1 MNYFYFF
8 FFLFLSILLWIKPLI
23 IFICKKI
30 DEAQNLHILGG
41 LTFLIGMAMVIFSI
55 NSDWAERL
63 WILLTLIVGIL
74 LCVRGLVVIFF
85 LEKIKK
91 ILPLYLNHYYK
102 FSIPISAVM
111 ISLALFTVT
120 TDYIGPQKNISECK
134 SDDAISVICG
144 VSNPEDIVVT
154 PDNKYLLISEFGGIR
169 PYDSTK
175 SGGFALLRLSDNK
188 IITPKISF
196 GKNIWGE
203 DSCKQNEIFGPH
215 GIDLVQREDGSYQLG
230 VINHYPGETIEMFE
244 LVQKSEHDTW
254 SFVWRGCIEV
264 PEKYYLNDIALKKDG
279 TFYVSHMYSRDIT
292 MTKWLI
298 TALLKKDSG
307 VILEWNKDSFIEI
320 PNSEGSGP
328 NGITLNE
335 STNNLFISYNQG
347 DRVVKFDLS
356 DNKKLQ
362 TFKVESPDNI
372 YINKDSVWLTSLDF
386 QPNDA
391 GDCIERPACSLPFS
405 IYEIDRETFVLK
417 NKNSFNKTVFGLP
430 TIALPIE
437 NVIIMGSFH
446 SDRLGYFTQK

>member
-8 FFLFLSILLWIKPLI
+8 FFLFLSLLLWVKPLI

-30 DEAQNLHILGG
+30 DQAQNLHLLGG

-55 NSDWAERL
+55 NSAWAERL

-74 LCVRGLVVIFF
+74 LCIRGLVVIFF

-102 FSIPISAVM
+102 FSIPISVAM

-244 LVQKSEHDTW
+244 LVQKSEQDTW
-254 SFVWRGCIEV
+254 SFVWRGCVEV
-264 PEKYYLNDIALKKDG
+264 PEKYYLNDVALKKDG

-298 TALLKKDSG
+298 TALFKKDSG

-335 STNNLFISYNQG
+335 LTNNLFISYNQG

-405 IYEIDRETFVLK
+405 IYEIDRKTFVLK
-417 NKNSFNKTVFGLP
+417 NENSFNKTVFGLP
-430 TIALPIE
+430 TIAVPID
-437 NVIIMGSFH
+437 NTIFMGSFH

>member
-8 FFLFLSILLWIKPLI
+8 FFLFLSLLLWIKPLI
-23 IFICKKI
+23 IYICKKI

-41 LTFLIGMAMVIFSI
+41 LTFLLGMAMVIFSI

-102 FSIPISAVM
+102 FSIPISVVM

-203 DSCKQNEIFGPH
+203 DSCKQNDIFGPH

-244 LVQKSEHDTW
+244 LVQKSEQDTW

>member
-8 FFLFLSILLWIKPLI
+8 FFLFLSLLLWVKPLI
-23 IFICKKI
+23 VFICKKI
-30 DEAQNLHILGG
+30 DGAQNLHILGG

-63 WILLTLIVGIL
+63 WILLTLMVGIL
-74 LCVRGLVVIFF
+74 LCIRGLVVIFF

-335 STNNLFISYNQG
+335 LTNNLFISYNQG

-417 NKNSFNKTVFGLP
+417 NENSFNKTVFGLP
-430 TIALPIE
+430 TIAVPID
-437 NVIIMGSFH
+437 NTIFMGSFH

>member
-8 FFLFLSILLWIKPLI
+8 FFLFLSLLLWIRPLI

-74 LCVRGLVVIFF
+74 LCIRGLVVIFF

-102 FSIPISAVM
+102 FSIPISAIM

-215 GIDLVQREDGSYQLG
+215 GIDLVQRENGSYQLG

-244 LVQKSEHDTW
+244 LVQKSEQDTW
-254 SFVWRGCIEV
+254 SFVWRGCVEV
-264 PEKYYLNDIALKKDG
+264 PEKYYLNDVALKKDG

-298 TALLKKDSG
+298 TALFKKDSG
-307 VILEWNKDSFIEI
+307 VILEWNKNSFIEI

-328 NGITLNE
+328 NGIAFNE

-347 DRVVKFDLS
+347 DRVVKFGLS

-391 GDCIERPACSLPFS
+391 GDCIKRPACSLPFS

-417 NKNSFNKTVFGLP
+417 NENSFNKTVFGLP
-430 TIALPIE
+430 TIAVPIE
-437 NVIIMGSFH
+437 NTIFMGSFH
-446 SDRLGYFTQK
+446 SDRLGYFTKK

>member
-8 FFLFLSILLWIKPLI
+8 FFLFLSLLLWVKPLI

-30 DEAQNLHILGG
+30 DEAQNLHVLGG

-74 LCVRGLVVIFF
+74 LCIRGLVVIFF

-102 FSIPISAVM
+102 FSIPISVVM
-111 ISLALFTVT
+111 ISLAFFTVT

-203 DSCKQNEIFGPH
+203 DSCKQNDIFGPH

-264 PEKYYLNDIALKKDG
+264 PEKYYLNDVALKKDG

>member
-8 FFLFLSILLWIKPLI
+8 FFLFLSLLLWVKPLI

-30 DEAQNLHILGG
+30 DEAQNLNILGG

-74 LCVRGLVVIFF
+74 LCIRGLVVIFF

-102 FSIPISAVM
+102 FSIPISAII

-244 LVQKSEHDTW
+244 LVQKSEQDTW

-264 PEKYYLNDIALKKDG
+264 PEKYYLNDVALKKDG

-298 TALLKKDSG
+298 TALFKKDSG

-335 STNNLFISYNQG
+335 LTNNLFISYNQG

-417 NKNSFNKTVFGLP
+417 NENSFNKTVFGLP
-430 TIALPIE
+430 TIAVPID
-437 NVIIMGSFH
+437 NTIFMGSFH

>member
-8 FFLFLSILLWIKPLI
+8 FFLFLSLLLWIKPLI
-23 IFICKKI
+23 IYICKKI

-74 LCVRGLVVIFF
+74 LCIRGLVVIFF

-102 FSIPISAVM
+102 FSIPISVVM

-230 VINHYPGETIEMFE
+230 VINHYPDETIEMFE
-244 LVQKSEHDTW
+244 LVQKAEQDTW
-254 SFVWRGCIEV
+254 SFVWRGCVEV
-264 PEKYYLNDIALKKDG
+264 PEKYYLNDVALKKDG

-298 TALLKKDSG
+298 TALFKKDSG

-437 NVIIMGSFH
+437 NGIIMGSFH

>member
-1 MNYFYFF
+1 
-8 FFLFLSILLWIKPLI
+8 
-23 IFICKKI
+23 
-30 DEAQNLHILGG
+30 
-41 LTFLIGMAMVIFSI
+41 MVIFSI
-55 NSDWAERL
+55 NSAWAERL

-74 LCVRGLVVIFF
+74 LCIRGLVVIFF

-244 LVQKSEHDTW
+244 LVQKSEQDTW
-254 SFVWRGCIEV
+254 SFVWRGCVEV
-264 PEKYYLNDIALKKDG
+264 PEKYYLNDVALKKDG

-298 TALLKKDSG
+298 TALFKKDSG

-335 STNNLFISYNQG
+335 LTNNLFISYNQG

-417 NKNSFNKTVFGLP
+417 NENSFNKTVFGLP
-430 TIALPIE
+430 TIAVPID
-437 NVIIMGSFH
+437 NTIFMGSFH

>member
-8 FFLFLSILLWIKPLI
+8 FFLFLSLLLWVKPLI

-30 DEAQNLHILGG
+30 DQAQNLHILGG

-55 NSDWAERL
+55 NSAWAERL

-74 LCVRGLVVIFF
+74 LCIRGLVVIFF

-111 ISLALFTVT
+111 ISLALFAVT

-230 VINHYPGETIEMFE
+230 VINHYPGETVEMFE
-244 LVQKSEHDTW
+244 LVQKSEQDTW
-254 SFVWRGCIEV
+254 SFVWRGCVEV
-264 PEKYYLNDIALKKDG
+264 PEKYYLNDVALKKDG

-298 TALLKKDSG
+298 TALFKKDSG
-307 VILEWNKDSFIEI
+307 IILEWNKDSFIEI

-335 STNNLFISYNQG
+335 LTNNLFISYNQG

-417 NKNSFNKTVFGLP
+417 NENSFNKTVFGLP
-430 TIALPIE
+430 TIAVPID
-437 NVIIMGSFH
+437 NTIFMGSFH

>member
-8 FFLFLSILLWIKPLI
+8 FFLFLSLLLWIKPLI

-30 DEAQNLHILGG
+30 DGAQNLHILGG
-41 LTFLIGMAMVIFSI
+41 LTFLVGMAMVIFSL

-63 WILLTLIVGIL
+63 WILLTLIVGIFL
-74 LCVRGLVVIFF
+74 SIRGLVVIFF

-102 FSIPISAVM
+102 FSIPISLAM
-111 ISLALFTVT
+111 ISLAFFTVT

-175 SGGFALLRLSDNK
+175 SGGFALLRLADNK

-203 DSCKQNEIFGPH
+203 DSCKQNDIFGPH

-244 LVQKSEHDTW
+244 LVQKSEQDTW

-430 TIALPIE
+430 TIAVPIE
-437 NVIIMGSFH
+437 NTIFMGSFH

>member
-8 FFLFLSILLWIKPLI
+8 FFLFLSLLLWVKPLI
-23 IFICKKI
+23 VFICKKI
-30 DEAQNLHILGG
+30 DGAQNLHILGG

-74 LCVRGLVVIFF
+74 LCIRGLVVIFF

-102 FSIPISAVM
+102 FSIPISVVM

-203 DSCKQNEIFGPH
+203 DSCKQNDIFGPH

-230 VINHYPGETIEMFE
+230 VINHYPDETIEMFE
-244 LVQKSEHDTW
+244 LVQKSEDDTW

-264 PEKYYLNDIALKKDG
+264 PEKYYLNDVALKKDG

-328 NGITLNE
+328 NGITLND

>member
-8 FFLFLSILLWIKPLI
+8 FFLFLSLLLWVKPLI

-63 WILLTLIVGIL
+63 WILLTLILGIL
-74 LCVRGLVVIFF
+74 LCIRGLVVIFF

-102 FSIPISAVM
+102 FSIPISVVM

-215 GIDLVQREDGSYQLG
+215 GIDLVQRLDGSYQLG
-230 VINHYPGETIEMFE
+230 VINHYPDETIEMFE
-244 LVQKSEHDTW
+244 LVQKSEQDTW
-254 SFVWRGCIEV
+254 SLVWKGCIEV
-264 PEKYYLNDIALKKDG
+264 PEKYYLNDVALKEDG

-298 TALLKKDSG
+298 TALFKKDSG
-307 VILEWNKDSFIEI
+307 VILEWNKDSFVKV

-328 NGITLNE
+328 NGITFNK

>member
-8 FFLFLSILLWIKPLI
+8 FFLFLSLLLWVKPLI
-23 IFICKKI
+23 VFICKKI
-30 DEAQNLHILGG
+30 DGAQNLHILGG

-74 LCVRGLVVIFF
+74 LCIRGLVVIFF

-102 FSIPISAVM
+102 FSIPISVVM

-437 NVIIMGSFH
+437 NGIIMGSFH

>member
-8 FFLFLSILLWIKPLI
+8 FFLFLSLLLWVKPLI

-30 DEAQNLHILGG
+30 DQAQNLNILGG

-55 NSDWAERL
+55 NSAWVERL

-74 LCVRGLVVIFF
+74 LCIRGLVVIFF

-111 ISLALFTVT
+111 ISLALFTVS

-244 LVQKSEHDTW
+244 LVQKSEQDTW
-254 SFVWRGCIEV
+254 SFVWRGCVEV
-264 PEKYYLNDIALKKDG
+264 PEKYYLNDVALKKDG

-298 TALLKKDSG
+298 TALFKKDSG

-335 STNNLFISYNQG
+335 LTNNLFISYNQG

-417 NKNSFNKTVFGLP
+417 NENSFNKTVFGLP
-430 TIALPIE
+430 TIAVPID
-437 NVIIMGSFH
+437 NTIFMGSFH

>member
-8 FFLFLSILLWIKPLI
+8 FFLFLSLLLWVKPLI
-23 IFICKKI
+23 VFICKKI
-30 DEAQNLHILGG
+30 DGAQNLHILGG

-74 LCVRGLVVIFF
+74 LCIRGLVVIFF

-102 FSIPISAVM
+102 FSIPISVVM

-244 LVQKSEHDTW
+244 LVQKAEQDTW

-264 PEKYYLNDIALKKDG
+264 PEKYYLNDVALKKDG

-298 TALLKKDSG
+298 TTLFKKDSG

>member
-8 FFLFLSILLWIKPLI
+8 FFLFLSLLLWVKPLI

-30 DEAQNLHILGG
+30 DQAQNLHILGG

-74 LCVRGLVVIFF
+74 LCIRGLVVIFF

-102 FSIPISAVM
+102 FSIPISAAM

-244 LVQKSEHDTW
+244 LVQKSEQDTW

-264 PEKYYLNDIALKKDG
+264 PEKYYLNDVALKKDG

-298 TALLKKDSG
+298 TALFKKDSG

-335 STNNLFISYNQG
+335 LTNNLFISYNQG

-430 TIALPIE
+430 TIAVPID
-437 NVIIMGSFH
+437 NTIFMGSFH

>member
-8 FFLFLSILLWIKPLI
+8 FFLFLSLLLWVKPLI

-74 LCVRGLVVIFF
+74 LCIRGLVVIFF

-102 FSIPISAVM
+102 FSIPISAII

-244 LVQKSEHDTW
+244 LVQKSEQDTW
-254 SFVWRGCIEV
+254 SFVWRGCVEV
-264 PEKYYLNDIALKKDG
+264 PEKYYLNDVALKKDG

-298 TALLKKDSG
+298 TALFKKDSG

-335 STNNLFISYNQG
+335 LTNNLFISYNQG

-417 NKNSFNKTVFGLP
+417 NENSFNKTVFGLP
-430 TIALPIE
+430 TIAVPID
-437 NVIIMGSFH
+437 NTIFMGSFH

>member
-1 MNYFYFF
+1 MV
-8 FFLFLSILLWIKPLI
+8 
-23 IFICKKI
+23 
-30 DEAQNLHILGG
+30 
-41 LTFLIGMAMVIFSI
+41 MVIFSI
-55 NSDWAERL
+55 NSDWVERL

-74 LCVRGLVVIFF
+74 LCIRGLVVIFF

-102 FSIPISAVM
+102 FSIPISVVM

-244 LVQKSEHDTW
+244 LVQKSEQDTW
-254 SFVWRGCIEV
+254 SFVWRGCVEV
-264 PEKYYLNDIALKKDG
+264 PEKYYLNDVALKKDG

-298 TALLKKDSG
+298 TALFKKDSG

-335 STNNLFISYNQG
+335 LTNNLFISYNQG

-372 YINKDSVWLTSLDF
+372 YISEDSVWLTSLDF

-405 IYEIDRETFVLK
+405 IYEIDRETFILK
-417 NKNSFNKTVFGLP
+417 NENSFTKTVFGLP
-430 TIALPIE
+430 TIAVPID
-437 NVIIMGSFH
+437 NTIFMGSFH
-446 SDRLGYFTQK
+446 SDRLGYFIQK

>member
-8 FFLFLSILLWIKPLI
+8 FFLFLSLLLWVKPLI
-23 IFICKKI
+23 VFICKKI
-30 DEAQNLHILGG
+30 DGAQNLHILGG

-74 LCVRGLVVIFF
+74 LCIRGLVVIFF

-102 FSIPISAVM
+102 FSIPISVVM

-417 NKNSFNKTVFGLP
+417 NKNSFNQTVFGLP

-437 NVIIMGSFH
+437 NGIIMGSFH

>member
-1 MNYFYFF
+1 
-8 FFLFLSILLWIKPLI
+8 LWVKPLI

-30 DEAQNLHILGG
+30 DQAQNLNILGG

-55 NSDWAERL
+55 NSAWAERL

-74 LCVRGLVVIFF
+74 LCIRGLVVIFF

-111 ISLALFTVT
+111 ISLALFTVS

-244 LVQKSEHDTW
+244 LVQKSEQDTW
-254 SFVWRGCIEV
+254 SFVWRGCVEV
-264 PEKYYLNDIALKKDG
+264 PEKYYLNDVALKKDG

-298 TALLKKDSG
+298 TALFKKDSG

-335 STNNLFISYNQG
+335 LTNNLFISYNQG

-417 NKNSFNKTVFGLP
+417 NENSFNKTVFGLP
-430 TIALPIE
+430 TIAVPID
-437 NVIIMGSFH
+437 NTIFMGSFH

>member
-8 FFLFLSILLWIKPLI
+8 FFLFLSLLLWVKPLI
-23 IFICKKI
+23 VFICKKI

-74 LCVRGLVVIFF
+74 LCIRGLVVIFF

-102 FSIPISAVM
+102 FSIPISVVM

-203 DSCKQNEIFGPH
+203 DSCKQNDIFGPH

-264 PEKYYLNDIALKKDG
+264 PEKYYLNDVALKKDG

>member
-8 FFLFLSILLWIKPLI
+8 FFLFLSLLLLVKPLI

-74 LCVRGLVVIFF
+74 LCIRGLVVIFF

-102 FSIPISAVM
+102 FSIPISLAM
-111 ISLALFTVT
+111 ISLAFFTVT

-203 DSCKQNEIFGPH
+203 DSCKQNDIFGPH
-215 GIDLVQREDGSYQLG
+215 GIDLVQRLDGSYQLG
-230 VINHYPGETIEMFE
+230 VINHYPDETIEMFE
-244 LVQKSEHDTW
+244 LVQKSEQDTW
-254 SFVWRGCIEV
+254 SFVWRGCVEV
-264 PEKYYLNDIALKKDG
+264 PEKYYLNDVALKKDG
-279 TFYVSHMYSRDIT
+279 TFYVSHMYSRNIT

-362 TFKVESPDNI
+362 TFKIESPDNI

>member
-8 FFLFLSILLWIKPLI
+8 FFLFLSLLLWVKPLI

-41 LTFLIGMAMVIFSI
+41 LTFLIGMAMVIFSM

-74 LCVRGLVVIFF
+74 LCIRGLVVIFF

-102 FSIPISAVM
+102 FSIPISVVM

-203 DSCKQNEIFGPH
+203 DSCKQNDIFGPH

-264 PEKYYLNDIALKKDG
+264 PEKYYLNDVALKKDG

-320 PNSEGSGP
+320 PNSKGSGP

-347 DRVVKFDLS
+347 DRVVKFGLS

>member
-8 FFLFLSILLWIKPLI
+8 FFLFLSLLLWVKPLI

-74 LCVRGLVVIFF
+74 LCIRGLVVIFF

-102 FSIPISAVM
+102 FSIPISVVM

-203 DSCKQNEIFGPH
+203 DSCKQNDIFGPH

-264 PEKYYLNDIALKKDG
+264 PEKYYLNDVALKKDG

-362 TFKVESPDNI
+362 TFKIESPDNI

>member
-8 FFLFLSILLWIKPLI
+8 FFLFLSLLLWVKPLI
-23 IFICKKI
+23 VFICKKI
-30 DEAQNLHILGG
+30 DGAQNLHILGG

-55 NSDWAERL
+55 NSDWEERL

-74 LCVRGLVVIFF
+74 LCIRGLVVIFF

-102 FSIPISAVM
+102 FSIPISVVM

-203 DSCKQNEIFGPH
+203 DSCKQNDIFGPH
-215 GIDLVQREDGSYQLG
+215 GIDLVQKEDGSYQLG
-230 VINHYPGETIEMFE
+230 VINHYPVETIEMFE
-244 LVQKSEHDTW
+244 LVQKSEQDTW

-264 PEKYYLNDIALKKDG
+264 PEKYYLNDVALKKDG

-335 STNNLFISYNQG
+335 STNNLLISYNQG

-437 NVIIMGSFH
+437 NGIIMGSFH

>member
-8 FFLFLSILLWIKPLI
+8 FFLFLSLLLWVKPLI

-41 LTFLIGMAMVIFSI
+41 LTFLIGMTMVIFSI

-63 WILLTLIVGIL
+63 WILLTMILGIL
-74 LCVRGLVVIFF
+74 LCIRGLVVIFF

-102 FSIPISAVM
+102 FSIPISVVM

-203 DSCKQNEIFGPH
+203 DSCKQNDIFGPH

-298 TALLKKDSG
+298 TALFKKDSG

-391 GDCIERPACSLPFS
+391 GNCIERPACSLPFS

-437 NVIIMGSFH
+437 NGIIMGSFH

>member
-8 FFLFLSILLWIKPLI
+8 FFLFLSLLLWVKPLI
-23 IFICKKI
+23 VFICKKI
-30 DEAQNLHILGG
+30 DGAQNLHILGG

-74 LCVRGLVVIFF
+74 LCIRGLVVIFF

-102 FSIPISAVM
+102 FSIPISVVM

-430 TIALPIE
+430 TIAVPIE
-437 NVIIMGSFH
+437 NTIFMGSFH

>member
-8 FFLFLSILLWIKPLI
+8 FFLFLSLLLWVKPLI

-30 DEAQNLHILGG
+30 DQAQNLHILGG

-55 NSDWAERL
+55 NSAWAERL

-74 LCVRGLVVIFF
+74 LCIRGLVVIFF

-244 LVQKSEHDTW
+244 LVQKSEQDTW
-254 SFVWRGCIEV
+254 SFVWRGCVEV
-264 PEKYYLNDIALKKDG
+264 PEKYYLNDVALKKDG

-298 TALLKKDSG
+298 TALFKKDSG

-335 STNNLFISYNQG
+335 LTNNLFISYNQG

-417 NKNSFNKTVFGLP
+417 NKNTFNKTVFGLP
-430 TIALPIE
+430 TIAVPID
-437 NVIIMGSFH
+437 NTIFMGSFH

>member
-8 FFLFLSILLWIKPLI
+8 FFLFLSLLLWVKPLI

-74 LCVRGLVVIFF
+74 LCIRGLVVIFF

-102 FSIPISAVM
+102 FSIPISVVM

-203 DSCKQNEIFGPH
+203 DSCKQNDIFGPH

-244 LVQKSEHDTW
+244 LVQKSEQDTW

>member
-8 FFLFLSILLWIKPLI
+8 FFLFLSLLLWVKPLI

-30 DEAQNLHILGG
+30 DQAQNLHILGG

-55 NSDWAERL
+55 NSAWAERL

-74 LCVRGLVVIFF
+74 LCIRGLVVIFF

-215 GIDLVQREDGSYQLG
+215 GIDLVQREDGRYQLG

-244 LVQKSEHDTW
+244 LVQKSEQDTW
-254 SFVWRGCIEV
+254 SFVWRGCVEV
-264 PEKYYLNDIALKKDG
+264 PEKYYLNDVALKKDG

-298 TALLKKDSG
+298 TALFKKDSG

-335 STNNLFISYNQG
+335 LTNNLFISYNQG

-417 NKNSFNKTVFGLP
+417 NENSFNKTVFGLP
-430 TIALPIE
+430 TIAVPID
-437 NVIIMGSFH
+437 NTIFMGSFH

>member
-8 FFLFLSILLWIKPLI
+8 FFLFLSLLLWVKPLI

-74 LCVRGLVVIFF
+74 LCIRGLVVIFF

-102 FSIPISAVM
+102 FSIPISVVM

-203 DSCKQNEIFGPH
+203 DSCKQNDIFGPH

-244 LVQKSEHDTW
+244 LVQKSEQDAW

-264 PEKYYLNDIALKKDG
+264 PEKYYLNDVALKKDG

-437 NVIIMGSFH
+437 NGIIMGSFH

>member
-8 FFLFLSILLWIKPLI
+8 FFLFLSLLLWVKPLI

-30 DEAQNLHILGG
+30 DQAQNLHILGG

-55 NSDWAERL
+55 NSAWAERL

-74 LCVRGLVVIFF
+74 LCIRGLVVIFF
-85 LEKIKK
+85 LEKIKM

-111 ISLALFTVT
+111 ISLALFTVS

-244 LVQKSEHDTW
+244 LVQKSEQDIW
-254 SFVWRGCIEV
+254 SFVWRGCVEV
-264 PEKYYLNDIALKKDG
+264 PEKYYLNDVALKKDG

-298 TALLKKDSG
+298 TALFKKDSG

-335 STNNLFISYNQG
+335 LTNNLFISYNQG

-417 NKNSFNKTVFGLP
+417 NENSFNKTVFGLP
-430 TIALPIE
+430 TIAVPID
-437 NVIIMGSFH
+437 NTIFMGSFH

>member
-8 FFLFLSILLWIKPLI
+8 FFLFLSLLLWVKPLI
-23 IFICKKI
+23 VFICKKI
-30 DEAQNLHILGG
+30 DGAQNLHILGG

-74 LCVRGLVVIFF
+74 LCIRGLVVIFF

-102 FSIPISAVM
+102 FSIPISVVM

-215 GIDLVQREDGSYQLG
+215 GIDLVQRLDGSYQLG
-230 VINHYPGETIEMFE
+230 VINHYPDETIEMFE
-244 LVQKSEHDTW
+244 LVQKSEQDTW
-254 SFVWRGCIEV
+254 SLVWKGCIEV
-264 PEKYYLNDIALKKDG
+264 PEKYYLNDVALKKDG
-279 TFYVSHMYSRDIT
+279 TFYVSHMYSRNIT

>member
-8 FFLFLSILLWIKPLI
+8 FFLFLSLLLWVKPLI
-23 IFICKKI
+23 VFICKKI
-30 DEAQNLHILGG
+30 DGAQNLHILGG

-74 LCVRGLVVIFF
+74 LCIRGLVVIFF

-102 FSIPISAVM
+102 FSIPISVVM

-203 DSCKQNEIFGPH
+203 DSCKQNDIFGPH
-215 GIDLVQREDGSYQLG
+215 GIDLVQKEDGSYQLG

-437 NVIIMGSFH
+437 NGIIMGSFH

>member
-8 FFLFLSILLWIKPLI
+8 FFLFLSLLLWIKPLI

-30 DEAQNLHILGG
+30 DEAKNLNILGG

-55 NSDWAERL
+55 NSAWAERL

-74 LCVRGLVVIFF
+74 LCIRGLFVIFF

-91 ILPLYLNHYYK
+91 ILPHYLNHYYK
-102 FSIPISAVM
+102 FSIPISVAM
-111 ISLALFTVT
+111 ISLAFFTVT

-134 SDDAISVICG
+134 SDDVISVICG

-188 IITPKISF
+188 IITPKIVF
-196 GKNIWGE
+196 DKNIWGE

-215 GIDLVQREDGSYQLG
+215 GIDLVQRLDGSYQVG
-230 VINHYPGETIEMFE
+230 VINHYPEEIIEMFE
-244 LVQKSEHDTW
+244 LVQRPEQDTW

-264 PEKYYLNDIALKKDG
+264 PKKYYLNDIALKKDG

-298 TALLKKDSG
+298 TALFKKDSG
-307 VILEWNKDSFIEI
+307 VILEWKKDSFVEI
-320 PNSEGSGP
+320 PNSEGSGL
-328 NGITLNE
+328 NGITFNE

-347 DRVVKFDLS
+347 DQVVKFDLS

-446 SDRLGYFTQK
+446 SDRIGYFTQK

>member
-8 FFLFLSILLWIKPLI
+8 FFLFLSLLLWVKPLI
-23 IFICKKI
+23 VFICKKI
-30 DEAQNLHILGG
+30 DGAQNLHILGG

-74 LCVRGLVVIFF
+74 LCIRGLVVIFF

-102 FSIPISAVM
+102 FSIPISVVM

-144 VSNPEDIVVT
+144 VSNPEDLVVT

-264 PEKYYLNDIALKKDG
+264 PEKYYLNDVALKKDG

-298 TALLKKDSG
+298 TALFKKDSG

-430 TIALPIE
+430 TIAVPID
-437 NVIIMGSFH
+437 NTIFMGSFH

>member
-8 FFLFLSILLWIKPLI
+8 FFLFLSLLLLVKPLI

-74 LCVRGLVVIFF
+74 LCIRGLVVIFF

-102 FSIPISAVM
+102 FSIPISVVM

-244 LVQKSEHDTW
+244 LVQKSEQDTW
-254 SFVWRGCIEV
+254 SFVWRGCVEV
-264 PEKYYLNDIALKKDG
+264 PEKYYLNDVALKKDG

-298 TALLKKDSG
+298 TALFKKDSG

-335 STNNLFISYNQG
+335 LTNNLFISYNQG

-417 NKNSFNKTVFGLP
+417 NENSFNKTVFGLP
-430 TIALPIE
+430 TIAVPID
-437 NVIIMGSFH
+437 NTIFMGSFH

>member
-8 FFLFLSILLWIKPLI
+8 FFLFLSLLLWIKPLI
-23 IFICKKI
+23 IYICKKI

-41 LTFLIGMAMVIFSI
+41 LTFLIGTAMVIFSI

-74 LCVRGLVVIFF
+74 LCIRGLVVIFF

-102 FSIPISAVM
+102 FSIPISVVM

-203 DSCKQNEIFGPH
+203 DSCKQNEIFGTH

-230 VINHYPGETIEMFE
+230 VINHYPNETIEMFE
-244 LVQKSEHDTW
+244 LVQKAEQDTW

-264 PEKYYLNDIALKKDG
+264 PEKYYLNDVALKKDG

-298 TALLKKDSG
+298 TALFKKDSG

-335 STNNLFISYNQG
+335 LTNNLFISYNQG

-430 TIALPIE
+430 TIAVPIE
-437 NVIIMGSFH
+437 NIIFMGSFH
-446 SDRLGYFTQK
+446 SDRLGYYTQK

>member
-1 MNYFYFF
+1 
-8 FFLFLSILLWIKPLI
+8 
-23 IFICKKI
+23 
-30 DEAQNLHILGG
+30 
-41 LTFLIGMAMVIFSI
+41 
-55 NSDWAERL
+55 
-63 WILLTLIVGIL
+63 
-74 LCVRGLVVIFF
+74 
-85 LEKIKK
+85 
-91 ILPLYLNHYYK
+91 
-102 FSIPISAVM
+102 M

-203 DSCKQNEIFGPH
+203 DSCKQNDIFGPH

-264 PEKYYLNDIALKKDG
+264 PEKYYLNDVALKKDG

-437 NVIIMGSFH
+437 NGIIMGSFH

>member
-8 FFLFLSILLWIKPLI
+8 FFLFLSLLLWVKPLI
-23 IFICKKI
+23 VFICKKI
-30 DEAQNLHILGG
+30 DGAQNLHILGG

-74 LCVRGLVVIFF
+74 LCIRGLVVIFF

-102 FSIPISAVM
+102 FSIPISVAM
-111 ISLALFTVT
+111 ISLAFFTVT

-437 NVIIMGSFH
+437 NGIIMGSFH